1 MPAVGEHLRRRRI
14 REYVTIRK
22 WIDAIG
28 PEWPGTRKSIRFSGL
43 RRGSNTVE
51 QVRGLCPAR

>member
-22 WIDAIG
+22 WIGAIG
-28 PEWPGTRKSIRFSGL
+28 PEWPNPEVDPVLGVAPG
-43 RRGSNTVE
+43 VE
-51 QVRGLCPAR
+51 YG